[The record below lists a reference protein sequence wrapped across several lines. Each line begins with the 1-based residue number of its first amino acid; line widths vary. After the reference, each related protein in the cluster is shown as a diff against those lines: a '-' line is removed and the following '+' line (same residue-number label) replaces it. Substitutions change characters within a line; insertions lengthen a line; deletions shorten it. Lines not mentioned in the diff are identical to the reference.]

1 MNLCQGAAQSGIL
14 APAPAPAPALALA
27 SALALEP
34 DKCRIWGP
42 MERRSFKA
50 TALSTMELN
59 AILIGAAG
67 QAK

>member
-14 APAPAPAPALALA
+14 APATALWLQLWLW
-27 SALALEP
+27 S
-34 DKCRIWGP
+34 RTSVGFGGP